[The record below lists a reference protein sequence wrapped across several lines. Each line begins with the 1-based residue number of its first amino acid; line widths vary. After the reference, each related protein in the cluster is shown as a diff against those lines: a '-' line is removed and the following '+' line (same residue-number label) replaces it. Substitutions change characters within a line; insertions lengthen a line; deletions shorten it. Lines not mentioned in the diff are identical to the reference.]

1 VHWNLGCCRSHQCQ
15 PCEMLCVLG
24 CGYHCS
30 CTAPAYIIVSFT
42 CKDVCWQLQVQEDA
56 ADCRLR
62 SDLLLITS
70 NDTLELQNRF
80 YAYVNNL
87 CALSGSLLSCW
98 HARNGIRLVTT
109 TLRNPLS
116 RSRLAFQP
124 LLSALFN
131 RQKQGKARSRT
142 AGVSVL
148 RCARFQA
155 WFGTVDQAT
164 VVRSTTQGG

>member
-1 VHWNLGCCRSHQCQ
+1 
-15 PCEMLCVLG
+15 MLCVLG

-30 CTAPAYIIVSFT
+30 CTAPAYSSVSFT

-70 NDTLELQNRF
+70 NDTLELQNTF
-80 YAYVNNL
+80 YAYLNNL

-109 TLRNPLS
+109 ALRNPLS

-124 LLSALFN
+124 LYLLFSTG
-131 RQKQGKARSRT
+131 KSKARQDH
-142 AGVSVL
+142 VL
-148 RCARFQA
+148 LECQSCGALAFRPGLAPLT
-155 WFGTVDQAT
+155 GH
-164 VVRSTTQGG
+164 GG